1 VVGGAT
7 VATTPATVDLPC
19 ATTAVRFTRDR
30 YLTAEVAVTLRPG
43 SQAVTARLE
52 RPTFRVRVTSRPSG
66 AQVATA
72 DGRVIGTTPVTVE
85 VVGYDGATLTV
96 SKPGYATARERVV
109 ATRANQAVA
118 VKLRRR

>member
-1 VVGGAT
+1 MVDGAV
-7 VATTPATVDLPC
+7 VATTPATVELPC
-19 ATTAVRFTRDR
+19 ATTAVRFRRDR
-30 YLTAEVAVTLRPG
+30 YVTADVAVALRPG
-43 SQAVTARLE
+43 PQAVTARLE

-72 DGRVIGTTPVTVE
+72 DGRVVGTTPVTVE
-85 VVGYDGATLTV
+85 VVGYDGATLMV